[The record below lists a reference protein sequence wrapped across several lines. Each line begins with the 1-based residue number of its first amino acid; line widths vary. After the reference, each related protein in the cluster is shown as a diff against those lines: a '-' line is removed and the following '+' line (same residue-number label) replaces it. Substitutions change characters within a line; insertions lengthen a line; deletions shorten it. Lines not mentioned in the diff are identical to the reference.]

1 MLSDST
7 PMVSV
12 SGLGKAYSTRR
23 AAAGGLLDALP
34 WRSRVPADAKWVL
47 RDVSF
52 EVMRG
57 ETVGVIGRNG
67 SGKSTLLQLIA
78 GVLRPSAG
86 AVAVNGRLAALLEL
100 GAGFNPEFSGRDNI
114 RLGAAILG
122 LDQVQIAQR
131 MDDIVAFADIGEYI
145 DQPVKRY
152 SSGMFVRLAFAVAA
166 HVDADILVI
175 DEALAVGDAFFVQ
188 KCMRFMRDFMRR
200 GTVLFCS
207 HDIAAVTNL
216 CDRALLLSEGR
227 VQAIGAPKEVAAR
240 YLESLFENATVTEDE
255 SVVEG
260 GRGVGARNGRA
271 RRDMRNDLINGSNL
285 RNDVEVF
292 AFDAAR
298 AAFGSGAARI
308 TEVRLLDSGGSPLA
322 WLVGGEE
329 VTLEI
334 EAVASEAI
342 VRPILGFTVKDRLGQ
357 EVFVDNTYLP
367 YRDRPVQVLAG
378 RTIVAS
384 FRFVFPFL
392 PTGEYAVS
400 PAIASGTQ
408 ESHEQ
413 LHWIHD
419 ALILRVHASPVR
431 LGLVGIPMHDISLEC
446 R

>member
-1 MLSDST
+1 M
-7 PMVSV
+7 PVVSV
-12 SGLGKAYSTRR
+12 RGLGKAYSTRR
-23 AAAGGLLDALP
+23 TASGGLLDALP
-34 WRSRVPADAKWVL
+34 WRSRVPVDAKWVL
-47 RDVSF
+47 QDVSF
-52 EVMRG
+52 DVKRG
-57 ETVGVIGRNG
+57 ETIGVIGRNG

-86 AVAVNGRLAALLEL
+86 TVAVDGRLAALLEL

-122 LDQVQIAQR
+122 LDPVQIAQR
-131 MDDIVAFADIGEYI
+131 MDHIVAFADIGDYI

-166 HVDADILVI
+166 HVDAEILII
-175 DEALAVGDAFFVQ
+175 DEALSVGDAFFVQ
-188 KCMRFMRDFMRR
+188 KCMRFLRDFMRR

-207 HDIAAVTNL
+207 HDIGAVTNL

-227 VQAIGAPKEVAAR
+227 IEAIGAPKDVAAR
-240 YLESLFENATVTEDE
+240 YLETLFENSITAEDE
-255 SVVEG
+255 CVAEG
-260 GRGVGARNGRA
+260 DTGVGARDGVV
-271 RRDMRNDLINGSNL
+271 RRDMRSDLFNGSNL

-292 AFDAAR
+292 SFDAAQ

-308 TEVRLLDSGGSPLA
+308 TDVRLLDNEGVPLA

-329 VTLEI
+329 VTLQI
-334 EAVASEAI
+334 EALATEAI
-342 VRPILGFTVKDRLGQ
+342 ARPILGFTVKDRLGQ

-367 YRDRPVQVLAG
+367 YRDRPVQLLAG
-378 RTIVAS
+378 QAIVAT
-384 FRFVFPFL
+384 FKFDFPYL

-400 PAIASGTQ
+400 PAIANGTQ

-419 ALILRVHASPVR
+419 ALVLRVHASPVR
-431 LGLVGIPMHDISLEC
+431 LGLVGIPMHGISLE
-446 R
+446 RK